1 MLTNNQ
7 NILRMLLEAAK
18 VDDATLIGCLAE
30 NKGRCCNQDFLIFL
44 DSEIESQ
51 ESNSPLEALL
61 VTLRLRI
68 IEEMGRSLGTD
79 VTILPK
85 LASLDDQGALQR
97 KTKEHLATYSSVG
110 GVELFLQA
118 LRMTM
123 KETSKRYKGVD
134 TTLLNNLK
142 EIELLATEALHKR
155 QNDKID

>member
-85 LASLDDQGALQR
+85 LASLEDQGALQR
-97 KTKEHLATYSSVG
+97 KTKEHF
-110 GVELFLQA
+110 EF
-118 LRMTM
+118 
-123 KETSKRYKGVD
+123 
-134 TTLLNNLK
+134 
-142 EIELLATEALHKR
+142 
-155 QNDKID
+155 